1 MEGNFYNITEK
12 IREQLQGD
20 AFVNTVTYGDLFQV
34 DLAKQT
40 IFPLSHFQVVSA
52 TMQENVWNFN
62 ISLLVM
68 DIVDKPKEYRESDQQ
83 DIFTGNNNEQDVWNT
98 QLAVANRLL
107 ELLYRGDLYVDKFQL
122 DGQPICE
129 PFTDRFENELAG
141 WEVSFNVL
149 IPNDMTICAV

>member
-68 DIVDKPKEYRESDQQ
+68 DIVDKPEKYRDSDQQ

>member
-12 IREQLQGD
+12 IRKQLQED
-20 AFVNTVTYGDLFQV
+20 QFVNTVTYGDIFQV
-34 DLAKQT
+34 DLSKQT

-52 TMQENVWNFN
+52 TMQQNVWNFN

-68 DIVDKPKEYRESDQQ
+68 DILDKPKEYRESD
-83 DIFTGNNNEQDVWNT
+83 DKSIFRGNNNEQDVWNT

-149 IPNDMTICAV
+149 IPNDMTICVV